1 MGHPYG
7 LPPEE
12 CLVLVCHYIESLL
25 VATRN
30 RPTATVPAPPA
41 LPTPPDDTQSP
52 PRRSMD
58 YIAERPDGV
67 IHSVLGEEYGIGVG
81 YDEADLQRQRERI
94 TLRFSSKTIP
104 KIPLLEYLDR
114 IRKYNDVR
122 TSMLLTLAI
131 YLDRLEYP
139 PLNEYTIH
147 RVVLAGLRIS
157 AKFLEDLV
165 WKHDRYAKVVGV
177 SSRELSRLE
186 LGFLF
191 LIDFEI
197 VVNNEQLENMAF
209 RLREGFGQGKVGEG

>member
-1 MGHPYG
+1 MGLHPYD

-12 CLVLVCHYIESLL
+12 CLVLVCAYIESLV
-25 VATRN
+25 VAAR
-30 RPTATVPAPPA
+30 TVIVPPLPPAPA
-41 LPTPPDDTQSP
+41 LPTPPDDTER

-58 YIAERPDGV
+58 YVAERPDGE

-81 YDEADLQRQRERI
+81 YNEADLQRQRERI

-139 PLNEYTIH
+139 PLNEYNIH
-147 RVVLAGLRIS
+147 RFVLAGLRIS

-197 VVNNEQLENMAF
+197 VVDNEQLAAMAF
-209 RLREGFGQGKVGEG
+209 RLRTGFGKGRVGEC